1 MAKVT
6 YQILDTK
13 LNTIP
18 ENETYS
24 SSDMKLID
32 NFEVNRTFDFETN
45 FIESHFY
52 SINNEKL
59 YSLYDYPLTI
69 DADNLDLEDGSA
81 GEIYIKPDELAVK
94 EGFSNVDLKMVF
106 HFLDDV
112 YSADKNK
119 ETFFIQ
125 DIAGDR
131 TELFLS
137 SNNLDKNEIVSIT
150 KDLKEDL
157 TEEGYFEELWLNFGD
172 NDLYIVTNI
181 DSLEINGK
189 TGIAVKL
196 YEPLPSKYS
205 KKAVVHV
212 VEKVSNSIAV
222 TIDTEVEDDDIEV
235 FSKLRQANFDV
246 EVEGKNIAPTEYFNY
261 NELFSFEN
269 NNSNR
274 EIYSFIK
281 EDSVEINI
289 DYSDYDNFINF
300 SSANERIK
308 NFRYKVRLLETYQS
322 SLDSVNSITSGTSL
336 SGIAELAVPYSGTSS
351 TKAGS
356 VSYYENLIEGVV
368 NNFDHYERHLYYES
382 GSTSWPKTTTN
393 KPHTNLHSTSSEAVA
408 WYAQQLTSASNYDTS
423 NYDMLSNTLPSFL
436 AEDSN
441 NSNGVLFIHM
451 IGQHFDNLWIYTKA
465 VSNKYDADNRLD
477 VGISKDLV
485 QETLKSFGVK
495 LYNSIESSDN
505 LFKYLIGNTYD
516 SGSYNEVI
524 NNYIEVSD
532 LPVDAQP
539 VSRKNYEGE
548 VYKRLYHNMPFLMKT
563 KGTERGL
570 RALINCFGIPS
581 DFLTIKQYGGQVVGA
596 SKFVGYENEVTS
608 SLGKIRIESRASG
621 SVGKVLTQDKSIQ
634 KKEVDRIKDVNR
646 LEVGFSPSDSINK
659 YILSQLPT
667 SFNID
672 DYIGDPRELNNS
684 SYFSLN
690 KEAERVLLSS
700 VGRFQLNDFVRILKF
715 YDNVLF
721 KMVRDFVPAKA
732 TVDAGIIIKPHI
744 LDRSKIKSPT
754 ITATEPNYSASID
767 TAFFTGSH
775 GGAYY
780 ITQKVSPG
788 HTLEASTAHELEFP
802 TLLGTTLKPIGA
814 EDPQYNGELSGSF
827 ITVSTGELN
836 DGNVFKKENPP
847 QLRYQ
852 IIATPLDVES
862 LTQYSMYNV
871 EKATPQLACA
881 ITPGQG
887 SIISYYHNGT
897 GTIPAAGDI
906 IYTDSIGGSYLDGK
920 DDWWSV
926 PGTGK
931 VLLVSG
937 STTPAHRGI
946 VAFVQDC
953 SAYDSTAPSGY
964 TATWTNVPRYI
975 NASNTTAITAEIYNG
990 EIGATFFASASNGST
1005 LSANTATGTIT
1016 SATQSVAL
1024 NVGDLAD
1031 GSNIVLNVRLVDAA
1045 GNSGSLATVS
1055 NGSGD
1060 TLTQSKDTSI
1070 PSGYTVRFMNA
1081 LYSADQTNNTSGHF
1095 YIKIESLSGAGTVY
1109 YSLASTG
1116 GGNVSGQTAFNSAY
1130 ATFKNISIPVNSHSM
1145 GTGTVTATVYAKDGF
1160 NNQGSNVTDT
1170 VTYAPQTGV
1179 ITPSGISNLDGDGEG
1194 FTLGVNVTPNTL
1206 SWVITK
1212 PSWITISGASG
1223 VGDDS
1228 VINGFA
1234 SVNGSNSN
1242 SRTGTIFLSTTG
1254 GASLDFITVT
1264 QLPSSFS
1271 GGQESQE

>member
-81 GEIYIKPDELAVK
+81 SEIYIKPDELAVK

-112 YSADKNK
+112 YSEDKNK

-150 KDLKEDL
+150 KALKEDL

-196 YEPLPSKYS
+196 YEPLPSKYN

-261 NELFSFEN
+261 NELFSFAN

-274 EIYSFIK
+274 EIYSFIQ

-300 SSANERIK
+300 SSANERLK
-308 NFRYKVRLLETYQS
+308 NFKYKARLLETYQS
-322 SLDSVNSITSGTSL
+322 SLDSVNAVTSGNTTTS
-336 SGIAELAVPYSGTSS
+336 
-351 TKAGS
+351 GS
-356 VSYYENLIEGVV
+356 VSYYENLIEGIV

-382 GSTSWPKTTTN
+382 GSTSWPKSTTN

-505 LFKYLIGNTYD
+505 LFKYLIGSTYD

-732 TVDAGIIIKPHI
+732 TVDAGIVVKPHI

-780 ITQKVSPG
+780 ISQQEAQGAQLKRSSS
-788 HTLEASTAHELEFP
+788 LEATTAHELEFA
-802 TLLGTTLKPIGA
+802 TLLGTTVKPIDA
-814 EDPQYNGELSGSF
+814 EDPQYNGELSGSL
-827 ITVSTGELN
+827 ITISTGELN
-836 DGNVFKKENPP
+836 NENVFKKENPA
-847 QLRYQ
+847 QLIYD
-852 IIATPLDVES
+852 IFPVSLDAET
-862 LTQYSMYNV
+862 LTAFTMFTTNQPTS
-871 EKATPQLACA
+871 QSACA
-881 ITPGQG
+881 VGG
-887 SIISYYHNGT
+887 STGTYYHT
-897 GTIPAAGDI
+897 GTNALPVPGDTV
-906 IYTDSIGGSYLDGK
+906 YTDALGTSTLDGN
-920 DDWWSV
+920 DAWWHVGNDALLISGSGV
-926 PGTGK
+926 NASHKGK
-931 VLLVSG
+931 VAA
-937 STTPAHRGI
+937 TQA
-946 VAFVQDC
+946 C
-953 SAYDSTAPSGY
+953 SAFDSTPPSGY
-964 TATWTNVPRYI
+964 TATWTNLPMYI
-975 NASNTTAITAEIYNG
+975 NASNTSAISANIYGG
-990 EIGATFFASASNGST
+990 ETNATYFASASNGST

-1016 SATQSVAL
+1016 SATQSIAL
-1024 NVGDLAD
+1024 NVGDLSD
-1031 GSNIVLNVRLVDAA
+1031 GTITLNVRLADAA
-1045 GNSGSLATVS
+1045 GNTGSLATAANIGFS
-1055 NGSGD
+1055 S
-1060 TLTQSKDTSI
+1060 LTQTKDTSA
-1070 PSGYTVRFMNA
+1070 PSGYTVRFMNS
-1081 LYSADQTNNTSGHF
+1081 LYSADQTSNTSGHF
-1095 YIKIESLSGAGTVY
+1095 YLKVEGLSGTGVIY
-1109 YSLASTG
+1109 YSIQSTG
-1116 GGNVSGQTAFNSAY
+1116 GGSYNNQTSFS
-1130 ATFKNISIPVNSHSM
+1130 TSSKNITIGSFLHTLNA
-1145 GTGTVTATVYAKDGF
+1145 GTVTATVYVKDAV
-1160 NNQGSNVTDT
+1160 NNQGANATDT
-1170 VTYAPQTGV
+1170 VSYAPQSGTLSPSSVTG
-1179 ITPSGISNLDGDGEG
+1179 LDGDGEG
-1194 FTLGVNVTPNTL
+1194 FTFSVDVSPNTL
-1206 SWVITK
+1206 SWVLAK
-1212 PSWITISGASG
+1212 PNWVTISGASG
-1223 VGDDS
+1223 NGDDLS
-1228 VINGFA
+1228 ISGYA
-1234 SVNGSNSN
+1234 SANPSSTQ
-1242 SRTGTIFLSTTG
+1242 SRTGTITLSTTTG
-1254 GASLDFITVT
+1254 TNLDFMQVT
-1264 QLPSSFS
+1264 QDHSTS
-1271 GGQESQE
+1271 GGFGGGPGESIE